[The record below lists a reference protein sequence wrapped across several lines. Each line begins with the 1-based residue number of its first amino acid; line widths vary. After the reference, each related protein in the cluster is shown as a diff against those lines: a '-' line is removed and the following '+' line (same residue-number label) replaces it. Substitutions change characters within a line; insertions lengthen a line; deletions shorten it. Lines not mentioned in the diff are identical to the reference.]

1 MTSSLK
7 RGLRGVLLACCVV
20 LGAQT
25 QAGEVTVAVAAN
37 FSAPAQKLVTA
48 FAAASGHQAKLVVGS
63 TGKLYAQVKN
73 GAPFQVFLSA
83 DDETPRRMVSEGLAV
98 GGSQFTYATGRLVLW
113 SRQAGVV
120 DPQGAVLKQG
130 NFAHLAIADPKLAP
144 FGAVAVEVMRQLGLQ
159 AALQPKWV
167 QGESIGQTFQFV
179 SSGNAELGFVALS
192 QVMQDGKIPEGSAWV
207 VPASMH
213 AALKQDAVLLQRGKD
228 EAAATAFLAYL
239 RSDTAKAVVRGY
251 GYEIL

>member
-1 MTSSLK
+1 M
-7 RGLRGVLLACCVV
+7 
-20 LGAQT
+20 
-25 QAGEVTVAVAAN
+25 
-37 FSAPAQKLVTA
+37 TA
-48 FAAASGHQAKLVVGS
+48 FAAATGHQAKLVVGS

-98 GGSQFTYATGRLVLW
+98 DGSQFTYATGRLVLW
-113 SRQAGVV
+113 SRQVGVV
-120 DPQGAVLKQG
+120 DGQGAVLKQG
-130 NFAHLAIADPKLAP
+130 NFKHLAIADPKLAP
-144 FGAVAVEVMRQLGLQ
+144 YGAAAVEVMGQLGLL

-207 VPASMH
+207 VPATMH

-228 EAAATAFLAYL
+228 DAASAAFLSYL
-239 RSDTAKAVVRGY
+239 RSDAAKTVVRGY
-251 GYEIL
+251 GYEVP

>member
-1 MTSSLK
+1 MK
-7 RGLRGVLLACCVV
+7 KVLRGALVACCVA
-20 LGAQT
+20 LGVTA

-48 FAAASGHQAKLVVGS
+48 FAAATGHQAKLVVGS

-98 GGSQFTYATGRLVLW
+98 DGSQFTYATGRLVLW
-113 SRQAGVV
+113 SRQVGVV
-120 DPQGAVLKQG
+120 DGQGAVLKQG
-130 NFAHLAIADPKLAP
+130 NFKHLAIADPKLAP
-144 FGAVAVEVMRQLGLQ
+144 YGAAAVEVMGQLGLL

-207 VPASMH
+207 VPATMH

-228 EAAATAFLAYL
+228 DAASAAFLSYL
-239 RSDTAKAVVRGY
+239 RSDAAKTVVRGY
-251 GYEIL
+251 GYEVP

>member
-1 MTSSLK
+1 MK
-7 RGLRGVLLACCVV
+7 KGLRSVLVACCMV
-20 LGAQT
+20 LAT
-25 QAGEVTVAVAAN
+25 QVRAGEVTVAVAAN

-48 FAAASGHQAKLVVGS
+48 FAAATGHQARLVVGS

-83 DDETPRRMVSEGLAV
+83 DDETPRRMVGEGLAV
-98 GGSQFTYATGRLVLW
+98 DGSQFTYATGRLVLW

-120 DPQGAVLKQG
+120 DAQGAVLKQG
-130 NFAHLAIADPKLAP
+130 HFAHLAIADPKLAP
-144 FGAVAVEVMRQLGLQ
+144 YGAAAVEVMGQLGLQ

-192 QVMQDGKIPEGSAWV
+192 QVMQDGKISEGSAWV
-207 VPASMH
+207 VPATMH

-228 EAAATAFLAYL
+228 DAAAAAFLGYL
-239 RSDTAKAVVRGY
+239 RSDAAKAVVRGY
-251 GYEIL
+251 GYEVP

>member
-1 MTSSLK
+1 MK
-7 RGLRGVLLACCVV
+7 KVLRGALVACCVA
-20 LGAQT
+20 LGAT
-25 QAGEVTVAVAAN
+25 AQAGEVTVAVAAN

-48 FAAASGHQAKLVVGS
+48 FAAATGHQAKLVVGS

-98 GGSQFTYATGRLVLW
+98 DGSQFTYATGRLVLW
-113 SRQAGVV
+113 SRQVGVV
-120 DPQGAVLKQG
+120 DGQGAVLKQG
-130 NFAHLAIADPKLAP
+130 NFKHLAIADPKLAP
-144 FGAVAVEVMRQLGLQ
+144 YGAAAVEVMGQLGLL

-207 VPASMH
+207 VPATMH

-228 EAAATAFLAYL
+228 DAASAAFLSYL
-239 RSDTAKAVVRGY
+239 RSDAAKVVVRGY
-251 GYEIL
+251 GYEVP

>member
-1 MTSSLK
+1 MKKS
-7 RGLRGVLLACCVV
+7 LRGALVAFCVV
-20 LGAQT
+20 LGT
-25 QAGEVTVAVAAN
+25 HVQAGEVTVAVAAN
-37 FSAPAQKLVTA
+37 FNAPAQKLVTA
-48 FAAASGHQAKLVVGS
+48 FAAATGHQAKLVVGS

-98 GGSQFTYATGRLVLW
+98 DGSQFTYATGRLVLW
-113 SRQAGVV
+113 SRQASVV
-120 DPQGAVLKQG
+120 DAQGAVLKQG
-130 NFAHLAIADPKLAP
+130 NFKHLAIADPKLAP
-144 FGAVAVEVMRQLGLQ
+144 YGAAAVEVMGQLGLL

-192 QVMQDGKIPEGSAWV
+192 QVMQDGKIGEGSAWV
-207 VPASMH
+207 VPMTMH

-228 EAAATAFLAYL
+228 DAASVAFLSYL
-239 RSDTAKAVVRGY
+239 RSDAAKVVVRGY
-251 GYEIL
+251 GYEVP